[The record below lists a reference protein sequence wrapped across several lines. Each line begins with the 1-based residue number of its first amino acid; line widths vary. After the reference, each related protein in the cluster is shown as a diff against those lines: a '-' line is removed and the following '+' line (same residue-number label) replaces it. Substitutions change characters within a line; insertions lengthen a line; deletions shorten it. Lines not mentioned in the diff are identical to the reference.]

1 MRRENTP
8 SPSLS
13 KEEEAV
19 NEMTLKKVFYPCP
32 YLYLY
37 LSNPYLCPSPSPG
50 LCSSRGLYAKPEKRG
65 DKAEAIDVVEVDLA
79 T

>member
-1 MRRENTP
+1 MRRENIP

-19 NEMTLKKVFYPCP
+19 NEMISKKVFYP
-32 YLYLY
+32 YLYPY

-50 LCSSRGLYAKPEKRG
+50 LCSSRGLYTKPEKRG
-65 DKAEAIDVVEVDLA
+65 DKEEVIDVVKVGLA